1 MFRLRISSA
10 LLALVPCFPAQAAE
24 GLWPFNQAPVAAFQ
38 AQYGFTPSAQWLAHL
53 QGAAVN
59 FGASGSFVSPEGLV
73 LTNHHV
79 VLDCVSKLSS
89 AQRDLV
95 KNGFVAHSHAE
106 ELRCSGDDATVLID
120 IVDVT
125 TKIRAAEDSAQT
137 DEERANARRGVITA
151 IENTCQKE
159 GGASQKC
166 QVVSLYQGA
175 AYHLYRSERYDD
187 VRLVFAPEYQV
198 GFYGGDPDNFVYPRF
213 AVDMGLVRLYRDG
226 KPVHPKHWLK
236 IDPAGP
242 KPGEILFVAG
252 HPGRTERLKTEAQLR
267 FLRDVQNPLM
277 LAGIKRRIDVVLAY
291 AKQSA
296 EANRQATETLFGLQN
311 WYKSLTGAQEA
322 LSQPRFFARK
332 SQQEADLR
340 AKSAGKVAGDPWE
353 EMAAVVADQTPR
365 AKLDWLA
372 KFPYHGLL
380 SQAGLLVQ
388 WARQSQLPEDKR
400 LPEFRSAALPNT
412 LDRIKTDEPYYKDLE
427 LALSLDRAK
436 EAHELLGDHHP
447 YTLALSGEQGNAKAF
462 LSNIYAQ
469 TRIGDVAER
478 KRLLAA
484 GPAAIETSDDPMLVL
499 ARALEPIALESQQ
512 FTEDHIKTLISQAA
526 AKIEQARYA
535 AFGAAVAPDATGTLR
550 LSYGEAKGYVEH
562 GISHPWKTT
571 VGGLYDRATSFA
583 QQTPFDLAPSWRKAR
598 SKLNPDTPLDYV
610 LTADIVGGNSGSPIV
625 NRAGNLVGLIFDG
638 NLASLG
644 IYYQYGDDT
653 ERAIAV
659 HPAAIMAAL
668 DKVYGAKNLVRE
680 MTPKQ

>member
-1 MFRLRISSA
+1 MFRLRIFCA
-10 LLALVPCFPAQAAE
+10 LLALVPCFSAHAAE
-24 GLWPFNQAPVAAFQ
+24 GLWPFNQAPVAALK

-59 FGASGSFVSPEGLV
+59 FGASGSFVSPDGLV

-95 KNGFVAHSHAE
+95 KNGFVAHKQAE
-106 ELRCSGDDATVLID
+106 ELRCSGDDATVLVD

-125 TKIRAAEDSAQT
+125 ARIQAAQEGAKT
-137 DEERANARRGVITA
+137 DVERADARRGA
-151 IENTCQKE
+151 IAALENTCQKE
-159 GGASQKC
+159 GGANQKC

-198 GFYGGDPDNFVYPRF
+198 GFFGGDPDNFVYPRF
-213 AVDMGLVRLYRDG
+213 ALDMGLIRLYRDG

-236 IDPAGP
+236 IDPEGP
-242 KPGEILFVAG
+242 KPGEVLFVAG

-277 LAGIKRRIDVVLAY
+277 LAGIKRRIDVVLTY

-296 EANRQATETLFGLQN
+296 ESRRQATETLFGLQN
-311 WYKSLTGAQEA
+311 WYKSLAGAQSA
-322 LSQPRFFARK
+322 LSQPGFFARK
-332 SQQEADLR
+332 SRQEADLR
-340 AKSAGKVAGDPWE
+340 EKSAGKVEGDPW
-353 EMAAVVADQTPR
+353 ADISAVVAEQTPR

-372 KFPYHGLL
+372 KFPYHSLL
-380 SQAGLLVQ
+380 TQAGLLVQ
-388 WARQSQLPEDKR
+388 WARQSQLPEEQR

-427 LALSLDRAK
+427 LVLSVDRAK
-436 EAHELLGDHHP
+436 EARELLGDQHP
-447 YTLALSGEQGNAKAF
+447 YSLALNGEQGDAKSF
-462 LSNIYAQ
+462 FSNIYAQ

-484 GPAAIETSDDPMLVL
+484 GPAAIEASTDLLLVL
-499 ARALEPIALESQQ
+499 ARRLEPIALESEK
-512 FTEDHIKTLISQAA
+512 FTEDHVKSLISRAA

-550 LSYGEAKGYVEH
+550 LSYGEAKGFTEY

-571 VGGLYDRATSFA
+571 IGGLYDRAASFA
-583 QQTPFDLAPSWRKAR
+583 QESPFDLAPSWRKAR
-598 SKLNPDTPLDYV
+598 PQLNPDTPLDYV

-638 NLASLG
+638 NLSSLG
-644 IYYQYGDDT
+644 IYYQYGEET

-668 DKVYGAKNLVRE
+668 EKVYGAKNLVRE
-680 MTPKQ
+680 LTAKQ